1 MPHKPSHPKG
11 CLGDLGDCP
20 PTFIFSP
27 MRCRHGA
34 DPVAMAFLVLGYS
47 ASRMRR
53 VTPPLRR
60 PCAWLGGL
68 SDEIAR
74 LVPKRCVRTDQ
85 AHGRE
90 GVVEDNGLTKGAK
103 TSEFWVAVV
112 RAGDAGEL
120 QAGHRIVRAHD
131 DDGVR
136 NRRSLPREQD
146 CTQDDG
152 DVGGDKASVLTRLAL
167 AESFPRRALLWCSRR
182 STLLNRSA
190 GIGKLASS
198 CNFRA

>member
-103 TSEFWVAVV
+103 TSEFWVAAVPV
-112 RAGDAGEL
+112 
-120 QAGHRIVRAHD
+120 
-131 DDGVR
+131 
-136 NRRSLPREQD
+136 
-146 CTQDDG
+146 
-152 DVGGDKASVLTRLAL
+152 AL
-167 AESFPRRALLWCSRR
+167 AMLENFKQDTESSERMMTMAFA
-182 STLLNRSA
+182 
-190 GIGKLASS
+190 IGGLYLASRTALKMMEMWAATKRQS
-198 CNFRA
+198 